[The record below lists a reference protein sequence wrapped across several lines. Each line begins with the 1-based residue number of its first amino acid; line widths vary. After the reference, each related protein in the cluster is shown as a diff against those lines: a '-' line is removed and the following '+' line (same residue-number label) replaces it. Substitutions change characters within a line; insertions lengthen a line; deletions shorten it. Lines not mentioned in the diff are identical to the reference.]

1 MEVGVLALQGDFLE
15 HIQTLRRIGIEAHE
29 VRTAKK
35 LQEIDGLIIPGGEST
50 TIGMLLE
57 KNGMHGTLRSRI
69 ERGMPVFGT
78 CAGTIL
84 LAGSVEGRASIGGQ
98 LQPYLGVM
106 DITVQ
111 RNAYGRQ
118 LDSFET
124 TLPFR
129 GSDGV
134 SLRALFIRA
143 PQIIR
148 TGPAVEIL
156 VSLPD
161 GNPVAVRERNMLA
174 ATFHPELTE
183 DTHLHSYFLSMKSGD
198 GLSLFTN
205 C

>member
-1 MEVGVLALQGDFLE
+1 MEIGVLALQGDFLE
-15 HIQTLRRIGIEAHE
+15 HIQTLRRIGVEACE
-29 VRTAKK
+29 IRTEKK
-35 LQEIDGLIIPGGEST
+35 LQGIDGLIIPGGEST

-57 KNGMHGTLRSRI
+57 KNGMLGTLRSRI

-78 CAGTIL
+78 CAGAIL
-84 LAGSVEGRASIGGQ
+84 LAGSVEGRASLGGH

-134 SLRALFIRA
+134 SLHALFIRA

-148 TGPAVEIL
+148 TGPAVEVLIT
-156 VSLPD
+156 LPD
-161 GNPVAVRERNMLA
+161 GKPVAVRERNMLA
-174 ATFHPELTE
+174 VTFHPELTE
-183 DTHLHSYFLSMKSGD
+183 DTHLHSYFLSMKNADS
-198 GLSLFTN
+198 
-205 C
+205 

>member
-1 MEVGVLALQGDFLE
+1 MEIGVLALQGDFQE
-15 HIQTLRRIGIEAHE
+15 HMQALRRIGAEACE
-29 VRTAKK
+29 IRTEKK
-35 LQEIDGLIIPGGEST
+35 LHEIDGLIIPGGEST

-57 KNGMHGTLRSRI
+57 KNGMLGTLRSRI

-84 LAGSVEGRASIGGQ
+84 LAGIVEGRASIGGQ
-98 LQPYLGVM
+98 MQPSLGVM

-148 TGPAVEIL
+148 TGPAVEVLID
-156 VSLPD
+156 LPD
-161 GNPVAVRERNMLA
+161 GKPVAVRERNMLA
-174 ATFHPELTE
+174 VTFHPELTE
-183 DTHLHSYFLSMKSGD
+183 DTHLHSYFLSMKSRD
-198 GLSLFTN
+198 I
-205 C
+205 